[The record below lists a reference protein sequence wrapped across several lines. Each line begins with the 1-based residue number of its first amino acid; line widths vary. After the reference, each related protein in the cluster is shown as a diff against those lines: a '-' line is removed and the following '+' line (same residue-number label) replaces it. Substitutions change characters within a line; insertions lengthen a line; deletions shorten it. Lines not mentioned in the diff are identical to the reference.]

1 MVSEAMPTRPW
12 SAYTVGVSWPK
23 ESFGLWH
30 EKGARALKDAEQAY
44 ASEQGTRDVAERF
57 ADQAKGRFAGA
68 QYFGYLDDAELYRAI
83 GDGLTTVSRADNA
96 IGDEVMDVKSHL
108 DYLDWQAHEEIAK
121 LDPKDPMH
129 DALLKAIVAAAAVD
143 AADYCASAGGV
154 IAGHAA
160 KITAAGKLPTRK
172 HPAPPG
178 GPPGKAIQESPKI
191 DRPGQVKPMGNEEK
205 NGHAGR
211 DSGNAESKDGDGQS
225 KSGDDSPKKEHV
237 GDNSKD
243 QLASRRADG
252 NIASEKG
259 SAGETSKPS
268 LGNAAGA
275 TPFSGMPSGSPG
287 GGSGGGSPAGGLGS
301 GLLGGGGNPTSSL
314 TSGLK
319 SGSGPGGL
327 GGTSPANPAFGQGL
341 SGAGARNPFTD
352 NLTRN
357 FNNMYSPGP
366 STPLAAPPPAP
377 PPTAAQPPAAP
388 LATSPAGPSPVV
400 PQAPPSAGPGTGA
413 QMAPLAGVPGGGAP
427 VGAPTPGT
435 GTTGGNMAPV
445 GADIARHAGAGAAP
459 PGPAGPTAGG
469 AALAGAT
476 TAAGG
481 VATAGMVSPT
491 YGATAGT
498 SANSDVPQDPL
509 LAAAVQL
516 CFELQ
521 HGSRFY
527 GILDW
532 CVGVFRTADGAGI
545 ELVATS
551 NDGPSYIPA
560 GVFLPRSSRLVFSDP
575 LVDQEFR
582 DRWFGFS
589 DPVATMMAYAEAR
602 RGESGEL
609 PLYAL
614 AATTLMGGGLVAA
627 EEAGVEHLHLC
638 RYEDSPLRGKTG
650 DQRDDDTNVHRLGM
664 VDSELLSW
672 WQSGDRTLAELTV
685 RGDELTTAAHAAV
698 SARLG
703 DSAIIVP
710 DVGLAVFNK
719 LTYAEPIDDELW
731 NDLYSSITDAHFAL
745 GSARPSDDAP
755 LAAELYRMRHDVA
768 RFLEVLWWW
777 RPVVEPGESEGAI
790 KFVEMAYCALQVLG
804 SDGFEHG

>member
-1 MVSEAMPTRPW
+1 MVSEAMPTRQW

-44 ASEQGTRDVAERF
+44 SAEQGTRDVAERF

-96 IGDEVMDVKSHL
+96 IGDEVLAVKSHL

-143 AADYCASAGGV
+143 AEGYCVSAGGV
-154 IAGHAA
+154 IASHAA
-160 KITAAGKLPTRK
+160 KITAAGKLPERK

-191 DRPGQVKPMGNEEK
+191 DRPGEVKPMGNEHGKDSPGRGDAGGKAEEGTQNQEPGGDK
-205 NGHAGR
+205 SASDKANAAKETGHPSSKDSNPSRGEAKPGA
-211 DSGNAESKDGDGQS
+211 DSG
-225 KSGDDSPKKEHV
+225 
-237 GDNSKD
+237 
-243 QLASRRADG
+243 R
-252 NIASEKG
+252 
-259 SAGETSKPS
+259 PS

-275 TPFSGMPSGSPG
+275 TPFSGMPGGSPG
-287 GGSGGGSPAGGLGS
+287 GGSGGGSPASGLGS
-301 GLLGGGGNPTSSL
+301 SLLGGSNPTSSL
-314 TSGLK
+314 ASGVK

-327 GGTSPANPAFGQGL
+327 GGASPTNSGFGQGL
-341 SGAGARNPFTD
+341 SGSGARNPFAD

-388 LATSPAGPSPVV
+388 LATSPAGPAPVV
-400 PQAPPSAGPGTGA
+400 PQAPPAATPGTGA
-413 QMAPLAGVPGGGAP
+413 QMAPLAGVPGGG
-427 VGAPTPGT
+427 PTPGT

-445 GADIARHAGAGAAP
+445 GSDIARHAGPGAVP
-459 PGPAGPTAGG
+459 PAPAGPTAGG
-469 AALAGAT
+469 AALAGTTT

-481 VATAGMVSPT
+481 VATAGMVSPA

-498 SANSDVPQDPL
+498 SAGSDAPQDQL

-551 NDGPSYIPA
+551 NDGESYIPA
-560 GVFLPRSSRLVFSDP
+560 GVFLPRSARLVFSDP
-575 LVDQEFR
+575 LVDKDFR
-582 DRWFGFS
+582 DRWFGFT

-602 RGESGEL
+602 RAESGEL

-614 AATTLMGGGLVAA
+614 AATTLMGGGLAAA
-627 EEAGVEHLHLC
+627 EEAGIEHLHLC
-638 RYEDSPLRGKTG
+638 RYEDSPYIGKAG

-664 VDSELLSW
+664 VDPELLFW
-672 WQSGDRTLAELTV
+672 WQSGDRELAELTV
-685 RGDELTTAAHAAV
+685 RGDELTTASHAAV

-719 LTYAEPIDDELW
+719 LTYAEPINDELW
-731 NDLYSSITDAHFAL
+731 NDLYSAITDAHLAL

-790 KFVEMAYCALQVLG
+790 KFVEMVYCAIQILG
-804 SDGFEHG
+804 SSHHDHE

>member
-44 ASEQGTRDVAERF
+44 AAEQGTRDVAERF

-83 GDGLTTVSRADNA
+83 GDGLTTVGRADNA
-96 IGDEVMDVKSHL
+96 IGDEVMEVKSHL
-108 DYLDWQAHEEIAK
+108 DFLDWQAHEEIAK

-129 DALLKAIVAAAAVD
+129 DALLKAIVTATAAD
-143 AADYCASAGGV
+143 AADYSVSAGAV

-160 KITAAGKLPTRK
+160 KITAAGKLPERK

-191 DRPGQVKPMGNEEK
+191 DRPGQVKPMGNE
-205 NGHAGR
+205 H
-211 DSGNAESKDGDGQS
+211 SDGDGQTRG
-225 KSGDDSPKKEHV
+225 GDKPSNKPE
-237 GDNSKD
+237 
-243 QLASRRADG
+243 DG
-252 NIASEKG
+252 NQKQPSDKEQSSQSAAEKANARAADKPIEG
-259 SAGETSKPS
+259 SPTKPS

-287 GGSGGGSPAGGLGS
+287 GGSGGGSPGSGLGS

-327 GGTSPANPAFGQGL
+327 GGASPANSGFGQGL
-341 SGAGARNPFTD
+341 SSAGARNPFTD

-388 LATSPAGPSPVV
+388 LATSPAGPAPVV

-427 VGAPTPGT
+427 AGGSTPGT

-498 SANSDVPQDPL
+498 SAGSDVPQDPL

-614 AATTLMGGGLVAA
+614 AATTLMGGGLAAA

>member
-1 MVSEAMPTRPW
+1 MVSEAMPTRQW
-12 SAYTVGVSWPK
+12 SAYTVGVTWPK

-44 ASEQGTRDVAERF
+44 SAEQGTRDVAERF

-68 QYFGYLDDAELYRAI
+68 QYYGYLDDAELYRAI

-129 DALLKAIVAAAAVD
+129 DTLLKAIVAATAVD
-143 AADYCASAGGV
+143 AEGYCVSAGGV

-160 KITAAGKLPTRK
+160 KIAAAGKLPERK

-205 NGHAGR
+205 PGHSGR
-211 DSGNAESKDGDGQS
+211 DSGNAESKDGEGQS
-225 KSGDDSPKKEHV
+225 KSGDDSSKKEHV
-237 GDNSKD
+237 GEPSKD
-243 QLASRRADG
+243 QLGSRRADG
-252 NIASEKG
+252 NIASQKG
-259 SAGETSKPS
+259 SVGETTKPS

-275 TPFSGMPSGSPG
+275 TPFSGIPGGSPG

-301 GLLGGGGNPTSSL
+301 SLLGGGGNAPSSL
-314 TSGLK
+314 ASGVK

-327 GGTSPANPAFGQGL
+327 GGASPANPGFGQGL
-341 SGAGARNPFTD
+341 SGSGARNPFAD

-388 LATSPAGPSPVV
+388 LATSPAGPAPVV
-400 PQAPPSAGPGTGA
+400 PQATPSAGPGTGA
-413 QMAPLAGVPGGGAP
+413 QMAPLAGVPGGG
-427 VGAPTPGT
+427 PTPGT

-445 GADIARHAGAGAAP
+445 GSDIARHAGTGAVP
-459 PGPAGPTAGG
+459 PAPAGPTAGG

-481 VATAGMVSPT
+481 VATAGMVSPA
-491 YGATAGT
+491 YGATAG
-498 SANSDVPQDPL
+498 SAAGSDEPQDQL

-551 NDGPSYIPA
+551 NDGESYIPA
-560 GVFLPRSSRLVFSDP
+560 GVFLPRSARLVFSDP
-575 LVDQEFR
+575 LVDNDFR
-582 DRWFGFS
+582 DRWFGFT
-589 DPVATMMAYAEAR
+589 DPVATMMAYADAR
-602 RGESGEL
+602 RGESGEQ

-614 AATTLMGGGLVAA
+614 AATTLMGGGLAAA

-638 RYEDSPLRGKTG
+638 RYDDSPYIGKAG

-664 VDSELLSW
+664 VDPELLSW
-672 WQSGDRTLAELTV
+672 WQSSDRELAELTV
-685 RGDELTTAAHAAV
+685 RGDELTTASHAAV

-719 LTYAEPIDDELW
+719 LTYAETINDELW
-731 NDLYSSITDAHFAL
+731 NDLYSAITDAHLAL
-745 GSARPSDDAP
+745 GSARPADDSP

-790 KFVEMAYCALQVLG
+790 KFVEMVYCAKQILRDASQND
-804 SDGFEHG
+804 S

>member
-44 ASEQGTRDVAERF
+44 GAEQGTRDVAERF
-57 ADQAKGRFAGA
+57 AEQAKGRFAGA

-83 GDGLTTVSRADNA
+83 GDGLTTVGRADNA
-96 IGDEVMDVKSHL
+96 IGDEVMEVKSHL
-108 DYLDWQAHEEIAK
+108 DFLDWQAHEEIAK

-129 DALLKAIVAAAAVD
+129 DALLKAIVTATAAD
-143 AADYCASAGGV
+143 AAGYCVSAGAV

-191 DRPGQVKPMGNEEK
+191 DRPGEVKPMGNENSTDKGRSGGKETEGTQGNQETSGSGDKADESTKANHK
-205 NGHAGR
+205 NEPNPLRGAGR
-211 DSGNAESKDGDGQS
+211 ETEA
-225 KSGDDSPKKEHV
+225 V
-237 GDNSKD
+237 T
-243 QLASRRADG
+243 
-252 NIASEKG
+252 G
-259 SAGETSKPS
+259 SSKPS

-287 GGSGGGSPAGGLGS
+287 SGSGGGSPAGGLGS
-301 GLLGGGGNPTSSL
+301 GLLGGGGNPSSSL

-327 GGTSPANPAFGQGL
+327 GSTSPANSGFGQGF
-341 SGAGARNPFTD
+341 SGSSGRNPFAD

-388 LATSPAGPSPVV
+388 LATSPAGPAPVV

-427 VGAPTPGT
+427 VTGPTPGT

-445 GADIARHAGAGAAP
+445 GSDVARHAGPGAAP
-459 PGPAGPTAGG
+459 PVPAGPTPGG
-469 AALAGAT
+469 AALAGTTA

-491 YGATAGT
+491 YGATAGA
-498 SANSDVPQDPL
+498 SAGSDVPQDPL

-527 GILDW
+527 GMLDW

-582 DRWFGFS
+582 DRWFGFT

-614 AATTLMGGGLVAA
+614 AATTLMGGGLAAA
-627 EEAGVEHLHLC
+627 EAAGVEHLHLC
-638 RYEDSPLRGKTG
+638 LRDNSPFKNETG
-650 DQRDDDTNVHRLGM
+650 DFRVGDSHVHRLAM
-664 VDSELLSW
+664 VDPELLSW
-672 WQSGDRTLAELTV
+672 LQSSDRNLAELTV
-685 RGDELTTAAHAAV
+685 HGDELTTAAHAAV

-703 DSAIIVP
+703 DSAIIIP

-719 LTYAEPIDDELW
+719 LTYAEPIDEQLW
-731 NDLYSSITDAHFAL
+731 NDLFLAITDAHYAL

-777 RPVVEPGESEGAI
+777 RPVVEPGDSEGAI
-790 KFVEMAYCALQVLG
+790 KFVEMVYCAMQILG
-804 SDGFEHG
+804 EAPAHD

>member
-1 MVSEAMPTRPW
+1 MVSEAMPTRQW

-44 ASEQGTRDVAERF
+44 SAEQGTRDVAERF

-68 QYFGYLDDAELYRAI
+68 QYYGYLDDAELYRAI
-83 GDGLTTVSRADNA
+83 GDGLTSVSRADNA

-129 DALLKAIVAAAAVD
+129 DALLKAIVAATAVD
-143 AADYCASAGGV
+143 AEGYCVSAGAV

-160 KITAAGKLPTRK
+160 KIAAAGKLPERK

-191 DRPGQVKPMGNEEK
+191 DRPGQATPMGNEHGK
-205 NGHAGR
+205 NKGR
-211 DSGNAESKDGDGQS
+211 D
-225 KSGDDSPKKEHV
+225 DD
-237 GDNSKD
+237 
-243 QLASRRADG
+243 RAG
-252 NIASEKG
+252 SEKG
-259 SAGETSKPS
+259 SSTDGNQPTDNAEHKSGESKSDAQPNKRIDDRLGSEKGAAGETMKPS

-275 TPFSGMPSGSPG
+275 TPFSGMPGGSPG

-301 GLLGGGGNPTSSL
+301 SLLGGGGNAPSSL
-314 TSGLK
+314 ASGVK

-327 GGTSPANPAFGQGL
+327 GGASPANPGFGQGL
-341 SGAGARNPFTD
+341 SGSGARNPFAD

-377 PPTAAQPPAAP
+377 PPTAAQPPSAP
-388 LATSPAGPSPVV
+388 LATSPASPAPVV

-413 QMAPLAGVPGGGAP
+413 QMTPLAGVPGGG
-427 VGAPTPGT
+427 PTPGT

-445 GADIARHAGAGAAP
+445 GSDIARHAGQGAVP
-459 PGPAGPTAGG
+459 PPPAGPTPGG
-469 AALAGAT
+469 AALAGTT

-491 YGATAGT
+491 YGATAGA
-498 SANSDVPQDPL
+498 SAGPDAPQDPL

-545 ELVATS
+545 ELVAAS

-602 RGESGEL
+602 RGEAEQQ

-614 AATTLMGGGLVAA
+614 AATTLMGGGLAAA
-627 EEAGVEHLHLC
+627 EAAGVEHLHLC
-638 RYEDSPLRGKTG
+638 LRDNSPFKNETG
-650 DQRDDDTNVHRLGM
+650 DFRAGDSHVHRLAM
-664 VDSELLSW
+664 VDPELLSW
-672 WQSGDRTLAELTV
+672 LQSSDRNLAELTV
-685 RGDELTTAAHAAV
+685 HGDELTTAAHAAV

-703 DSAIIVP
+703 DSAIIIP

-719 LTYAEPIDDELW
+719 LTYAEPIDEQLW
-731 NDLYSSITDAHFAL
+731 NDLFLAITDAHYAL

-790 KFVEMAYCALQVLG
+790 KFVEMVYCAMQILG
-804 SDGFEHG
+804 EVPAHD

>member
-1 MVSEAMPTRPW
+1 MVSEAMPTRQW

-44 ASEQGTRDVAERF
+44 AAEQGTRDVAERF

-143 AADYCASAGGV
+143 AEGYCVSAGGV

-160 KITAAGKLPTRK
+160 KITAAARLPERK

-178 GPPGKAIQESPKI
+178 GPPGKAIQESPRI
-191 DRPGQVKPMGNEEK
+191 DRPGQVKPMGNEK
-205 NGHAGR
+205 DKPGHASRGDAGR
-211 DSGNAESKDGDGQS
+211 KPDESTEQKDGQQGDTSLEKEPG
-225 KSGDDSPKKEHV
+225 KSSPDAAHKVRGEVQPDDSPK
-237 GDNSKD
+237 
-243 QLASRRADG
+243 
-252 NIASEKG
+252 
-259 SAGETSKPS
+259 TSHPGV
-268 LGNAAGA
+268 GNAAGA
-275 TPFSGMPSGSPG
+275 TPFSGMPGGSPG

-301 GLLGGGGNPTSSL
+301 SLLGGGGNAPSSL
-314 TSGLK
+314 ASGVK

-327 GGTSPANPAFGQGL
+327 GGASPANSGFGQGL
-341 SGAGARNPFTD
+341 SGSGARNPFAD

-388 LATSPAGPSPVV
+388 LATSPAGPAPVV

-413 QMAPLAGVPGGGAP
+413 QMAPLAGVPGGG
-427 VGAPTPGT
+427 PTPGT

-445 GADIARHAGAGAAP
+445 GSDIARHAGTGAVP
-459 PGPAGPTAGG
+459 PPTAGPTPGG
-469 AALAGAT
+469 AALAGTTT

-491 YGATAGT
+491 YGATAGA
-498 SANSDVPQDPL
+498 SAGSDTPQDPL

-551 NDGPSYIPA
+551 NDGESYIPA
-560 GVFLPRSSRLVFSDP
+560 GVFLPRSARLVFSDP
-575 LVDQEFR
+575 LVDNDFR
-582 DRWFGFS
+582 DRWFGFT

-614 AATTLMGGGLVAA
+614 AATTLMGGGLAA
-627 EEAGVEHLHLC
+627 ADEAGVEHLHLC
-638 RYEDSPLRGKTG
+638 RYEDSPYFGKAG

-672 WQSGDRTLAELTV
+672 WQAGDRTLAELTV

-731 NDLYSSITDAHFAL
+731 TDLYSAITDAHYAL
-745 GSARPSDDAP
+745 GSARPADDSP

-777 RPVVEPGESEGAI
+777 RPVVEPGESEGSI
-790 KFVEMAYCALQVLG
+790 KFVEMAYCAIQILG
-804 SDGFEHG
+804 SSTS

>member
-44 ASEQGTRDVAERF
+44 AAEQGTRDVAERF

-96 IGDEVMDVKSHL
+96 IGDEVMEVKSHL

-129 DALLKAIVAAAAVD
+129 DALLKAIVAATAVD
-143 AADYCASAGGV
+143 AEGYCVSAGGV

-160 KITAAGKLPTRK
+160 KIAAAGKLPERK

-191 DRPGQVKPMGNEEK
+191 DRPGQATPMGNEHGK
-205 NGHAGR
+205 NKGR
-211 DSGNAESKDGDGQS
+211 D
-225 KSGDDSPKKEHV
+225 DD
-237 GDNSKD
+237 
-243 QLASRRADG
+243 RAG
-252 NIASEKG
+252 SEKG
-259 SAGETSKPS
+259 SSTDGNQPTDNAEHKSGESKSDAQPNKRIDDRLGSEKGAAAEAGKPS

-275 TPFSGMPSGSPG
+275 TPFSGMPGGSPG
-287 GGSGGGSPAGGLGS
+287 GGSGGGSPSGGLGS
-301 GLLGGGGNPTSSL
+301 SLLGGGGNPSSAL
-314 TSGLK
+314 TSGVK
-319 SGSGPGGL
+319 SGSGPGGF
-327 GGTSPANPAFGQGL
+327 GGAPPTNSGFGQGL
-341 SGAGARNPFTD
+341 SGSGGRNPFAD

-388 LATSPAGPSPVV
+388 LATSPAGPAPVV
-400 PQAPPSAGPGTGA
+400 PQATPGAAQGTGA

-427 VGAPTPGT
+427 AGGPTPGT

-445 GADIARHAGAGAAP
+445 GADIARHGGPGAVP
-459 PGPAGPTAGG
+459 PAPAGPTAGG
-469 AALAGAT
+469 AALAGTTA

-498 SANSDVPQDPL
+498 SAGSDAPQDPL

-614 AATTLMGGGLVAA
+614 AATTLMGGGLAAA
-627 EEAGVEHLHLC
+627 EAAGVEHLHLC
-638 RYEDSPLRGKTG
+638 LRDDSPFKNETG
-650 DQRDDDTNVHRLGM
+650 DFPGGDSHVHRLAM
-664 VDSELLSW
+664 VDPELLSW
-672 WQSGDRTLAELTV
+672 WQSGDRDLAELTV
-685 RGDELTTAAHAAV
+685 KGDELTTAAHAAV

-719 LTYAEPIDDELW
+719 LTYAEQVDDELW
-731 NDLYSSITDAHFAL
+731 NDLFSAITDAHYAL

-804 SDGFEHG
+804 VDGGGHG